1 MAPLDRIIGLLHL
14 AEWTRPDDSRI
25 DVADLIGQSADPVA
39 TASAWQR
46 RSYGFAMP
54 ALRLRP
60 GTGTGGNDAAGGD
73 RLAEGDCD
81 A

>member
-1 MAPLDRIIGLLHL
+1 MAPLDRIIRLLLL

-46 RSYGFAMP
+46 RRYGGYYSREDRQMVLPMHRLRDASP
-54 ALRLRP
+54 ALEARHGHR
-60 GTGTGGNDAAGGD
+60 
-73 RLAEGDCD
+73 R
-81 A
+81 